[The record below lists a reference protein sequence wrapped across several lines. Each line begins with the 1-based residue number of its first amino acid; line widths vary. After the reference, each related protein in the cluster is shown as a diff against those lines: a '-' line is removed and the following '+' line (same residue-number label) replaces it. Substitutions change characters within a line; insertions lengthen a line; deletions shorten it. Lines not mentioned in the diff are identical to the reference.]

1 MTTLPAGTTGIG
13 SLPGTD
19 PSEAMRVAFGE
30 NLDIA
35 FMAELPARGP
45 GADMIGRACGVLVD
59 LYVERTVSGW
69 RLTRRPGRDWRRT
82 RDIWARDL
90 DELQVVADGYD
101 GPLKI
106 QVAGPWTLTA
116 SVELSNGHR
125 IQTDQGALRD
135 VHESLGEGVAALA
148 AEVKERCAQ
157 AEILVQLDEPSVSA
171 VLAGE
176 IPTASG
182 YGRLEPVPEQAVEGG
197 LTRLIAAAGAPV
209 LVHSCAARPPLALL
223 ARSGALGA
231 AVDLSLLGE
240 AQYDELAEVLDGDF
254 VLYAGVFGAG
264 GITPRAIDQ
273 AARQIRR
280 LARSIGLAAEGLQQ
294 TIGLSPAC
302 GLAGGTMTEAT
313 ERLRALG
320 TLAAQ
325 LRDNPEE
332 DEGR

>member
-90 DELQVVADGYD
+90 DELQGAADGYA
-101 GPLKI
+101 GPLKV

-116 SVELSNGHR
+116 SVELATGHR
-125 IQTDQGALRD
+125 IQTDHGALRD
-135 VHESLGEGVAALA
+135 VHESLREGVAGLVD
-148 AEVKERCAQ
+148 EVRARCPQ
-157 AEILVQLDEPSVSA
+157 AEILVQLDEPSITA
-171 VLAGE
+171 VLAGDL
-176 IPTASG
+176 PTASG
-182 YGRLEPVPEQAVEGG
+182 FGRLEPVAAQVVEDG
-197 LTRLIAAAGAPV
+197 LAGLISTAGAPV
-209 LVHSCAARPPLALL
+209 LVHSCAARPPLVLL
-223 ARSGALGA
+223 QHAGALGA
-231 AVDLSLLGE
+231 AVDLSLVTE
-240 AQYDELAEVLDGDF
+240 AQFDELAEVLDGDF
-254 VLYAGVFGAG
+254 VLYAGVFGSGA
-264 GITPRAIDQ
+264 ITPAVIDRAGQ
-273 AARQIRR
+273 RIRR
-280 LARSIGLAAEGLQQ
+280 LARSIGLTPESLRDR
-294 TIGLSPAC
+294 IGLSTAC
-302 GLAGGTMTEAT
+302 GLAGVTMAQAI

-320 TLAAQ
+320 TLAVQ

-332 DEGR
+332 DDGR